1 MTAVRYDVAVIG
13 GGPAGLAAAAA
24 AARHGLRTVLFDENP
39 APGGQLRYRSIE
51 ITHSG
56 HRAAAV
62 AVSDVLAK
70 AALAE
75 GAELVTGSIVWGLFP
90 GFTLGVSGQAL
101 SGEVSAERVVIA
113 SGETELAMAFPGSDL
128 PGVMTGRGLL
138 RMLRLHHVWPGGK
151 RVALVGNDRQV
162 VEEVAVAVEQAGGT
176 VSARIAGRPI
186 VQERDGIVS
195 GIQIAPSGDAV
206 ETDLVAICAGTQP
219 DIALALMLECDT
231 GYSAVLG
238 GFVPQRSRGLET
250 SVAGVFVCGGTA
262 GRGSIESHIA
272 EGELAGVAVAAS
284 LGRVGGD
291 EVERAVRELATIDPD
306 RVGAA
311 KAVRAGWRQ
320 HAVEA
325 VRARGAEA

>member
-1 MTAVRYDVAVIG
+1 MAAVNYDVAVIG

-24 AARHGLRTVLFDENP
+24 TARHGLRTVLFDENP
-39 APGGQLRYRSIE
+39 TPGGQLRYRPVE
-51 ITHSG
+51 ITHRG
-56 HRAAAV
+56 HRAPALAGG
-62 AVSDVLAK
+62 DVLAK

-75 GAELVTGSIVWGLFP
+75 GAELVMGSIVWGLFP
-90 GFTLGVSGQAL
+90 GLTLGVSGEAV

-128 PGVMTGRGLL
+128 PGVMTGTGLL
-138 RMLRLHHVWPGGK
+138 RMLHLHHVWPGGK
-151 RVALVGNDRQV
+151 RVALVGDDLPIV
-162 VEEVAVAVEQAGGT
+162 DEVTAAVERAGGSVT
-176 VSARIAGRPI
+176 ARLTGRPI
-186 VQERDGIVS
+186 VRERDGVVS
-195 GIQIAPSGDAV
+195 SVRDEAGGDAV

-231 GYSAVLG
+231 GHSAALG

-250 SVAGVFVCGGTA
+250 SIAGVFVCGGAA

-284 LGRVGGD
+284 LGRTGGD
-291 EVERAVRELATIDPD
+291 EVERAARDLATIAPE

-311 KAVRAGWRQ
+311 RAVTADWRQ

-325 VRARGAEA
+325 VRARGVGA